1 MRGVV
6 FNWLERVVVD
16 EYGEDLWD
24 ELIEAAAVSGAYT
37 SMGGYSDDD
46 LTGLVSAAA
55 VSLQQSE
62 DEFLRWFGRGT
73 LALLADGHRDLFDAH
88 RTTRSFVL
96 GLNDVVHP
104 AARRLTP
111 GAETPTFD
119 CNTASPDTLLIEY
132 GSRRLLCA
140 FAQGLIEGVAELY
153 GEAARVSH
161 RECRHS
167 GDPRCLLELSCA
179 A

>member
-1 MRGVV
+1 M

-24 ELIEAAAVSGAYT
+24 ELIEAAKVSGAYT

-46 LTGLVSAAA
+46 LMGLVHAAT
-55 VSLQQSE
+55 VVLDQSE
-62 DEFLRWFGRGT
+62 SEILRWFGHGT
-73 LALLADGHRDLFDAH
+73 LVLLAEGHRDLFDAH

-111 GAETPTFD
+111 GAETPTFV

-132 GSRRLLCA
+132 QSGRSLCA
-140 FAQGLIEGVAELY
+140 LAQGLIEGVAAQY
-153 GEAARVSH
+153 GESARVSH
-161 RECRHS
+161 RECQRS
-167 GDPRCLLELSCA
+167 GDPRCLLELTCA
-179 A
+179 T